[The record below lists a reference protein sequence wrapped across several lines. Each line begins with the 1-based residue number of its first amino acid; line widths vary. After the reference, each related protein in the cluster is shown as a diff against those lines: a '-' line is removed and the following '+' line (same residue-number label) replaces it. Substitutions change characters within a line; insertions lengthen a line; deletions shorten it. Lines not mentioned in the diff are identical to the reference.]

1 MDWKG
6 TWNNNVE
13 ESWCWGAEVMSCLRQ
28 KMCCHEQ
35 INWDWQM
42 HWISSPTSKHH
53 ILKEGIPMGF
63 IAESYVLSW
72 PDKPRLAYMHLSK
85 HHMNT
90 YFKAPMMMNK
100 TMMMKMCCHEKTPK
114 HHMNTWKEVEGKA
127 ASRFV
132 VGLFPSTNLTTW
144 RLNQLRLAYL
154 SIYQPNTT
162 WSLEG
167 ANDDEDAHDISIMVK
182 WSVCLSQKSPQLSF
196 TLSLGTWPRPFTV

>member
-42 HWISSPTSKHH
+42 HWITSPTSKHH
-53 ILKEGIPMGF
+53 ILKEGIPIGL

-72 PDKPRLAYMHLSK
+72 ADKPGLAYAPIQTPHEHLLQGANDDEQNNDDEDVLSWED
-85 HHMNT
+85 T
-90 YFKAPMMMNK
+90 Q
-100 TMMMKMCCHEKTPK
+100 TP
-114 HHMNTWKEVEGKA
+114 HVDTWKEVEGKA
-127 ASRFV
+127 SSRFV

-144 RLNQLRLAYL
+144 RLDQLRLAHL

-182 WSVCLSQKSPQLSF
+182 WSVCLSQKSP
-196 TLSLGTWPRPFTV
+196 

>member
-1 MDWKG
+1 
-6 TWNNNVE
+6 
-13 ESWCWGAEVMSCLRQ
+13 
-28 KMCCHEQ
+28 MCCHEQ
-35 INWDWQM
+35 INWDW
-42 HWISSPTSKHH
+42 H
-53 ILKEGIPMGF
+53 
-63 IAESYVLSW
+63 
-72 PDKPRLAYMHLSK
+72 MHLSK

-90 YFKAPMMMNK
+90 YFKPPMMKNK
-100 TMMMKMCCHEKTPK
+100 TMMMKLCCHEKTPK
-114 HHMNTWKEVEGKA
+114 HHKWTLERRFKGKA
-127 ASRFV
+127 SSRFV

-167 ANDDEDAHDISIMVK
+167 ANDDEDAHDISIIVK